1 MEVLLQTYY
10 ILLPIIA
17 TALIGW
23 VGKLLN
29 DQIKKEKL
37 REKKNAE
44 KEKEIAR
51 IRKANSNG
59 IKLVLRY
66 MLNRYHAEYK
76 IQGKIT
82 YEQYRD
88 WKDMYSAYEALGG
101 NSIAVEW
108 NEDIEEMEKCNYL
121 DGTPAFETMILET
134 MKNSKKTRRL
144 QNEEE
149 S

>member
-134 MKNSKKTRRL
+134 MKNSKK
-144 QNEEE
+144 NEEA
-149 S
+149 SK

>member
-29 DQIKKEKL
+29 DQSKKEKL

-44 KEKEIAR
+44 KEEEIAR
-51 IRKANSNG
+51 IRKANSDG

-66 MLNRYHAEYK
+66 MLNRYHAEYM

-88 WKDMYSAYEALGG
+88 WKDMYSAYEALDG
-101 NSIAVEW
+101 NSIAVDW
-108 NEDIEEMEKCNYL
+108 NEDIEEIEKCNYL
-121 DGTPAFETMILET
+121 DGTPAFEAMILKT
-134 MKNSKKTRRL
+134 MENSKKGD
-144 QNEEE
+144 
-149 S
+149 SK